1 MERRKELQ
9 RSYERTTYSVDLPG
23 RRIRFRIGVFSRELD
38 ELLEERGVTE
48 WAFITAHNPRSEQQS
63 PERNEISHRMLL
75 EKVRELALE
84 PLPGRGVDDDDSW
97 PTEHGLFI
105 PGMPAA
111 LAHGL
116 GCQFEQNA
124 VLRGELRGAPELL
137 LCAL

>member
-1 MERRKELQ
+1 MERRQELQ

-23 RRIRFRIGVFSRELD
+23 RRIRFRIGALSRELD
-38 ELLEERGVTE
+38 ELLEERGATE

-63 PERNEISHRMLL
+63 PQQNELSHRMLL
-75 EKVRELALE
+75 EKVQDLGFD

-111 LAHGL
+111 VARGL
-116 GCQFEQNA
+116 GNEFEQNA
-124 VLRGELRGAPELL
+124 LLRGELRWAPELL
-137 LCAL
+137 LCAM